1 MVGRGTRR
9 AGPVYSACYTT
20 NIVLGAPIK
29 LAVGGVTSP
38 GPATTGPVS
47 VVSSNQNLL
56 GWAWG
61 AYDGVVRWG
70 TNVVRD
76 NSGDWNKLWT
86 QFSGKGA
93 DEGTVS
99 SGDSSGALFV
109 LDDDE
114 VWKLGGILTN
124 VGDYIFPSP
133 DGSYISGAYFNSKCS
148 PWDWGGSTS
157 GSLAIAPR
165 FTWIWEITGAQ

>member
-1 MVGRGTRR
+1 MYRYLSHLLRKDAPGYWGQT
-9 AGPVYSACYTT
+9 
-20 NIVLGAPIK
+20 VLDIDK
-29 LAVGGVTSP
+29 VKS
-38 GPATTGPVS
+38 
-47 VVSSNQNLL
+47 
-56 GWAWG
+56 
-61 AYDGVVRWG
+61 
-70 TNVVRD
+70 
-76 NSGDWNKLWT
+76 
-86 QFSGKGA
+86 
-93 DEGTVS
+93 VS